1 MCVILYTVVNGKQIL
16 AKNRDVPHNPHI
28 EIVHELVNGR
38 EIVYIKDL
46 VSGWIEGMNGDGV
59 GIINST
65 LVPYTRYHNRKKQ
78 NSHKTNK
85 IYKALCQTTK
95 SDVLS
100 FLLKQTTDGKVI
112 PGVEGHTL
120 LYFGDNVSHIEQNQ
134 QNDSIIEPVHNTRVF
149 SNHRL
154 KLKEGGFTEGEKGLS
169 SVLRKKI
176 IETELQHSDIDNLYD
191 DLLSNVMNVNC
202 TNIDPQFHSYRNAT
216 ATIDKNMDVHPAEP
230 FVNTT
235 GQLLLNMTDKEFVYY
250 SDSHTS
256 KSVNYINN
264 LPTDYVP
271 KIRIIIKETEKRIG
285 NKKKCLTNKYIKQI
299 YNKFTRKK
307 PKYKTRSSRRKRL
320 DKK

>member
-65 LVPYTRYHNRKKQ
+65 LVPYNRYQNRKKQ
-78 NSHKTNK
+78 ISHKTNK

-95 SDVLS
+95 SDILS
-100 FLLKQTTDGKVI
+100 FLMKQKTDGKVI

-120 LYFGDNVSHIEQNQ
+120 LYLGDKVSHIEQNKK
-134 QNDSIIEPVHNTRVF
+134 NDSIIEPVHNTRVY
-149 SNHRL
+149 SNHHL
-154 KLKEGGFTEGEKGLS
+154 KLKEGGFTEGETGLS
-169 SVLRKKI
+169 SLLRKKI
-176 IETELQHSDIDNLYD
+176 VETELQHSDIDNLYD
-191 DLLSNVMNVNC
+191 DVLSNIMNVNC
-202 TNIDPQFHSYRNAT
+202 ANIDPQFHSYRNET
-216 ATIDKNMDVHPAEP
+216 ATITNNKEAKPGEV

-235 GQLLLNMTDKEFVYY
+235 GQLLLNMTDNEFVYY

-264 LPTDYVP
+264 LPADYVP
-271 KIRIIIKETEKRIG
+271 KIRIIIKETEKRSR
-285 NKKKCLTNKYIKQI
+285 NKKRCLTSKYVKQA
-299 YNKFTRKK
+299 YKKFNYSSTRKK
-307 PKYKTRSSRRKRL
+307 SMHKNRSTRRK
-320 DKK
+320 